1 MEKKQET
8 VETSILKDKVK
19 ILIFSVIEAL
29 LVLLEIYVML
39 HNADQTIVMIGLA
52 VVILLDLFFLINAA
66 IDMGQKNKQLERKE
80 YEDIYKAQKASYLV
94 IRKYFDQL
102 EERLDRLE
110 DKSAL
115 PTDEIISAQK
125 AVAKV
130 TISRSKENTDAL
142 MNSNDE
148 LINHIFGFEEKL
160 SENNKEIISHQQE
173 LINQTKED
181 ILEKNKDL
189 DTRFKELHEAL
200 EKVQDNISELEIKAQ
215 QAPVMP
221 VPEPVSAQKVVAQ
234 QEAVVEPEV
243 AAEVVEEVEA
253 EVPVAEEIP
262 EPVVE
267 SEAMDD
273 MENQLDELVKEVE
286 NLPEEPVVE
295 DSVAEEP
302 SIEEPV
308 IEDPVEEEKPPL
320 PDLSN
325 PSREMTPEEIQAM
338 FANADVIAGG
348 SEELVVEEI
357 VAQEPVVETSVEEEK
372 PPLPDLSNPS
382 REMTPEEIQ
391 AMFANADVI
400 TGGSEE
406 PVEEEPVVEEP
417 VEEAKPAMPDLSDP
431 NKVMTPEEIEALLA
445 NL

>member
-1 MEKKQET
+1 MSKKQET

-189 DTRFKELHEAL
+189 DTRFEELHEAL

-221 VPEPVSAQKVVAQ
+221 VPEPVSAQEVVAQ

-253 EVPVAEEIP
+253 EAEVPVAEEIP

-273 MENQLDELVKEVE
+273 MANQLDELVKEVE

-295 DSVAEEP
+295 ESVAEEP

-308 IEDPVEEEKPPL
+308 IEVP
-320 PDLSN
+320 
-325 PSREMTPEEIQAM
+325 
-338 FANADVIAGG
+338 
-348 SEELVVEEI
+348 
-357 VAQEPVVETSVEEEK
+357 VEEEK

-431 NKVMTPEEIEALLA
+431 NKVMTPEEIESLLA